1 MTRIN
6 LKILTKEGMEVSR
19 QLVEMKINRS
29 CRMRIKSP
37 IKKYNLKKEKRMAW
51 KWVKTNI
58 FKWTIKTM
66 SGRRREI

>member
-1 MTRIN
+1 MTIIN

-51 KWVKTNI
+51 KWVKTNRL
-58 FKWTIKTM
+58 KWTIKTM

>member
-1 MTRIN
+1 MTIIN

-51 KWVKTNI
+51 KWVKTNRS
-58 FKWTIKTM
+58 KWTIKTM